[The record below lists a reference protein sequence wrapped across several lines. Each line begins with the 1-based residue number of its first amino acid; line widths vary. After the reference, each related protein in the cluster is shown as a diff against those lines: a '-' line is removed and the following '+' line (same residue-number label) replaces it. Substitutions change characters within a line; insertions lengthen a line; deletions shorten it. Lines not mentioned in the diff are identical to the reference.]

1 VFGRQTNG
9 VAWSSSLLYHAH
21 MSVHITGCDWLCCSL
36 LQSPILAR
44 HGSLRL
50 HYSPSVWSRQR
61 QALEIELPGKDVT
74 FRDVLYAALDQLQVL
89 DGRCESE
96 DDVFG
101 LSDDDEEWLIL
112 EVWNGLER
120 RVALSECPTHLLRKW
135 GSFVSQI
142 QLVLRPKEKLR
153 EHGAKGRPKGGR
165 HRSNRHTRRLQLSH
179 YVAAVRAVAAK
190 RQSLQSG
197 GSLCERVRVCL

>member
-1 VFGRQTNG
+1 
-9 VAWSSSLLYHAH
+9 
-21 MSVHITGCDWLCCSL
+21 M
-36 LQSPILAR
+36 
-44 HGSLRL
+44 
-50 HYSPSVWSRQR
+50 WSRQR
-61 QALEIELPGKDVT
+61 QALEIELPGKDAT
-74 FRDVLYAALDQLQVL
+74 FRDVLHAALDQLQVP
-89 DGRCESE
+89 DGRCGSE

-101 LSDDDEEWLIL
+101 LSDDEEEWLIL

-179 YVAAVRAVAAK
+179 YVAAVRAVSAK

-197 GSLCERVRVCL
+197 GCLCEHVRVCLYVWSVLRTLLERNQGKDDCHNLSSSLIDKRIPFWLGGDMLSLY